1 MSEDLLPPQELPAQP
16 PLLQR
21 IPPIAFA
28 IIILVFI
35 FVLYQGVGG
44 VVTLVLFGT
53 RITQDNVDTFR
64 WVTLA
69 GQVVLLLVP
78 TVLLAWGRH
87 KSFRVPFR
95 VSKVQLKPFVLAL
108 VGLFGLQQLMQGYM
122 ALQDMIPLP
131 TQIQHFVDTFKE
143 LLESMYTLLT
153 QARTPGELAFVVLVI
168 ALTPAI
174 CEELLFRGLVQ
185 RAFEDSLGG
194 LKAAVIT
201 GVIFGMYHVN
211 PFTLVPLCALGVYFG
226 WIVYRSQ
233 NIVLSIV
240 AHFLNN
246 LFAILVVYIGID
258 ENLATAV
265 SPQLSTTPLQIAFY
279 LLSGVVFLI
288 ASYYFA
294 KETRAVHPAG

>member
-1 MSEDLLPPQELPAQP
+1 MSEETLPLPESSP

-44 VVTLVLFGT
+44 VITLVLFGS
-53 RITQDNVDTFR
+53 RVTQSNVTTFR
-64 WVTLA
+64 WVTLM
-69 GQVVLLLVP
+69 GQIILLLVP
-78 TVLLAWGRH
+78 TLLLAWGRH
-87 KSFRVPFR
+87 RSFRVPFR
-95 VSKVQLKPFVLAL
+95 ISQIQPKPFVLAII
-108 VGLFGLQQLMQGYM
+108 GLFGLQQLMQGYM

-131 TQIQHFVDTFKE
+131 PQIQQFVDKFKE

-153 QARTPGELAFVVLVI
+153 QAQSPGELMFVVLVI

-194 LKAAVIT
+194 LKAAIVT
-201 GVIFGMYHVN
+201 GIIFGMYHVN

-246 LFAILVVYIGID
+246 LFAIVVVYIGID

-265 SPQLSTTPLQIAFY
+265 SPRLSTTPLQIAFY

-294 KETRAVHPAG
+294 KATRTVGTTR